1 MKEQSQETNYSV
13 QGHSHDH
20 LYQLLKNRDFPIDAL
35 NLKHHSHEHHN
46 HEHKLSY
53 CPLFRGMTQREHDEF
68 LDRNVRD
75 ILTFEKGEIVVRQGD
90 PIQSVMLLIQGR
102 VREEM
107 ITMEGNVLDIDILE
121 PVIPLAPS
129 FLYGANNNYPADVIA
144 METAIFL
151 KISKEAWL
159 DEMANNKQLLTNF
172 LTMNADL
179 TLSLTNKLQMIS
191 LKSLRKKLATYFLV
205 NTTADNNSFTMNRMR
220 TQLAEYLGVQRQSL
234 ARSLKEMEDD
244 GIIELKGR
252 VVNILDRS
260 RLIRE

>member
-1 MKEQSQETNYSV
+1 MKKQTETAKYSV
-13 QGHSHDH
+13 QGHSHHH
-20 LYQLLKNRDFPIDAL
+20 LYHLLKKLDFPIDDL
-35 NLKHHSHEHHN
+35 DMDHHSHAHHHD
-46 HEHKLSY
+46 HELSY

-68 LDRNVRD
+68 LDRNVRE
-75 ILTFEKGEIVVRQGD
+75 ILTFKKGEIIVRQGD
-90 PIQSVMLLIQGR
+90 PIQSVMLLVQGS

-129 FLYGANNNYPADVIA
+129 FIYGAKNNYPTDVIA
-144 METAIFL
+144 MENVIFL

-159 DEMANNKQLLTNF
+159 DEMENNKQLLTNF

-191 LKSLRKKLATYFLV
+191 LKSLRKKLATYFLE
-205 NTTADNNSFTMNRMR
+205 NTTANNNSFTMNRMR

-234 ARSLKEMEDD
+234 ARSLKEMEED
-244 GIIELKGR
+244 GIIELKGL
-252 VVNILDRS
+252 VVKVLDRN